1 MIVRAKIYSVLL
13 RAFFVIHTFIIIYQI
28 NLLNGPECQ
37 EFWSVM
43 YLVSTFVVLLQVL
56 FV

>member
-13 RAFFVIHTFIIIYQI
+13 RAFFVIHTFIIFYQI

-37 EFWSVM
+37 EFWSAM
-43 YLVSTFVVLLQVL
+43 YLPLLLLLQVL